1 MSCTTQAWD
10 VQGPILELHAYRE
23 LLDILPVLMQV
34 ERVPDVRAHLS
45 TLVGDMA
52 SQALQRHSMY
62 GSQ

>member
-1 MSCTTQAWD
+1 M
-10 VQGPILELHAYRE
+10 LHAHRE

>member
-1 MSCTTQAWD
+1 MY
-10 VQGPILELHAYRE
+10 VPVMELHAYRE

-62 GSQ
+62 GAQ

>member
-1 MSCTTQAWD
+1 MSCTAQVWD
-10 VQGPILELHAYRE
+10 DQGPTVKLNAYRE

-45 TLVGDMA
+45 TLVGDMT

-62 GSQ
+62 GAQ